1 MGTGRGGGGEGKSSR
16 RNPRT
21 WPGRGGRRRAGRRA
35 GPGEEFS
42 APGSETA
49 KGKGRTEHGKARTRT
64 GRWEGGKRQVSQA
77 PGRARELSGQRRGL
91 STAEAGAEE
100 RGVEQA
106 PKDPKRKR

>member
-1 MGTGRGGGGEGKSSR
+1 M
-16 RNPRT
+16 
-21 WPGRGGRRRAGRRA
+21 
-35 GPGEEFS
+35 
-42 APGSETA
+42 
-49 KGKGRTEHGKARTRT
+49 
-64 GRWEGGKRQVSQA
+64 SQA